1 MLSSAFGTTLR
12 AARQGRNL
20 SRAELAKRGGV
31 SVRLLAELERG
42 ERPNVS
48 LETAL
53 QLLSLVG
60 LSVAAIPRS
69 AKVSEPRVELLD
81 DARSAGAERAA
92 HRRKTWTGRQV
103 RLKDSG
109 AEPVAPRSIA
119 RRIESVAEVSRLA
132 YAIAGAARPKKSVK
146 SVKVKRKRVR

>member
-12 AARQGRNL
+12 TARQGRNL
-20 SRAELAKRGGV
+20 SRDELAKRGGV

-53 QLLSLVG
+53 RLLSLVG
-60 LSVAAIPRS
+60 LSIAAIPGS
-69 AKVSEPRVELLD
+69 ARVSEPRNEWLD
-81 DARSAGAERAA
+81 EAASERAERAA
-92 HRRKTWTGRQV
+92 QRRKTWTGRHV

-109 AEPVAPRSIA
+109 EEPAVPKSIA
-119 RRIESVAEVSRLA
+119 RRIESVAEVSQLA
-132 YAIAGAARPKKSVK
+132 YAIAHGASRKKSA
-146 SVKVKRKRVR
+146 KVKRKPVR

>member
-12 AARQGRNL
+12 AAREGQDL

-53 QLLSLVG
+53 RLLNLVG
-60 LSVAAIPRS
+60 LSIAAIPR
-69 AKVSEPRVELLD
+69 AGRVSEPQSGWLD
-81 DARSAGAERAA
+81 GTRSARAERAA
-92 HRRKTWTGRQV
+92 HRRETWTGRRV
-103 RLKDSG
+103 SREDSG
-109 AEPVAPRSIA
+109 EEPAAPKSIS

-132 YAIAGAARPKKSVK
+132 YAIARAARRKKPA
-146 SVKVKRKRVR
+146 KVKRKPHK